1 MTTSSVNPPQPKSLP
16 GVAILGL
23 TVHNVTMQS
32 ALAAMDGFFE
42 AGSPH
47 HVVTA
52 DASMLV
58 LAQEDTALHAI
69 VSGADLVTPD
79 SVGVLWASKQ
89 AGDPLPERVSG
100 VEIVEQ
106 LCRRSAETGYRL
118 FFLGAGPDVA
128 AQAAEKMRAKYPGA
142 QIVGTRDGFFKPEET
157 DALVAEIRETQAD
170 AVFVAMG
177 IPKQEKW
184 IAAHRDRLGAAVLIG
199 VGGTF
204 DVLSGNVKRAPK
216 LFQNLR
222 LEWLWRVMSNPRK
235 ISKVLLLPR
244 FVRMVRQARKPGIK

>member
-16 GVAILGL
+16 GVVILGL
-23 TVHNVTMQS
+23 TVHNVTMQT
-32 ALAAMDGFFE
+32 ALAAMDGFFA

-58 LAQEDTALHAI
+58 LAQEDAALNAI
-69 VSGADLVTPD
+69 VRGADLVTPD
-79 SVGVLWASKQ
+79 SVGVLWASRQ
-89 AGDPLPERVSG
+89 GGNPLQERVSG

-106 LCRRSAETGYRL
+106 LCRRSAEAGYRL
-118 FFLGAGPDVA
+118 FFLGAGPGVA
-128 AQAAEKMRAKYPGA
+128 AQAAEKMRARYPGA
-142 QIVGTRDGFFKPEET
+142 QIVGTRDGYFRPEET

-170 AVFVAMG
+170 ALFVAMG

-184 IAAHRDRLGAAVLIG
+184 ISAHRDRLGAAVLIG

-216 LFQNLR
+216 VMQKAR
-222 LEWLWRVMSNPRK
+222 LEWLWRVLSNPRK

-244 FVRMVRQARKPGIK
+244 FVRMVRRDRKPGGV

>member
-1 MTTSSVNPPQPKSLP
+1 MTTSSVNPPQPKSP
-16 GVAILGL
+16 PSVAILGL
-23 TVHNVTMQS
+23 AVHNVTMQT
-32 ALAAMDGFFE
+32 ALAAMDGFFL

-47 HVVTA
+47 HVITA

-79 SVGVLWASKQ
+79 SIGVLWAAKQ
-89 AGDPLPERVSG
+89 GGQPLQERVSG

-118 FFLGAGPDVA
+118 FFLGAGPGVA
-128 AQAAEKMRAKYPGA
+128 AQAAEKMRAKYPGT
-142 QIVGTRDGFFKPEET
+142 QIVGTRDGYFQPEET
-157 DALVAEIRETQAD
+157 DALVAEIREARAE

-184 IAAHRDRLGAAVLIG
+184 IAAHRESLGAAVLIG

-204 DVLSGNVKRAPK
+204 DVLSGNVRRAPK
-216 LFQNLR
+216 VMQKAR
-222 LEWLWRVMSNPRK
+222 LEWLWRVLSNPRK
-235 ISKVLLLPR
+235 ISKVMLLPR
-244 FVRMVRQARKPGIK
+244 FVRLVRRARKPGVR

>member
-1 MTTSSVNPPQPKSLP
+1 MTTSSVDPPQPKPLP

-23 TVHNVTMQS
+23 TVHNVTMQT
-32 ALAAMDGFFE
+32 ALAAMDGFFQ

-58 LAQEDTALHAI
+58 LAQEDPALHAI

-79 SVGVLWASKQ
+79 SVGVLWASSQ
-89 AGDPLPERVSG
+89 TGPPLQERVSG

-106 LCRRSAETGYRL
+106 LCRRSAEAGYRL
-118 FFLGAGPDVA
+118 FFLGAGPGVA

-142 QIVGTRDGFFKPEET
+142 QIVGTRDGFFRPEAT
-157 DALVAEIRETQAD
+157 DALVAEIRESQAD

-184 IAAHRDRLGAAVLIG
+184 IAAHRDRLGASVLIG

-216 LFQNLR
+216 VMQKAR
-222 LEWLWRVMSNPRK
+222 LEWLWRVVSNPRK

-244 FVRMVRQARKPGIK
+244 FVRLVRQSRKSGGR

>member
-1 MTTSSVNPPQPKSLP
+1 MTSSVNPPPPKSLP

-23 TVHNVTMQS
+23 TVHNVTMQT
-32 ALAAMDGFFE
+32 ALATMDGFFA

-47 HVVTA
+47 HVITA

-58 LAQEDTALHAI
+58 LAQEDKALHAI

-89 AGDPLPERVSG
+89 VGAPLPERVSG

-106 LCRRSAETGYRL
+106 LCRRSSETGYRL
-118 FFLGAGPDVA
+118 YFLGSGPGVA
-128 AQAAEKMRAKYPGA
+128 AQAAEKMRAKYPGVH
-142 QIVGTRDGFFKPEET
+142 IVGTRDGFFKPAET
-157 DALVAEIRETQAD
+157 DALVAEIREAQAD

-184 IAAHRDRLGAAVLIG
+184 IAAHREQLGAAVLIG

-216 LFQNLR
+216 LFQKMR
-222 LEWLWRVMSNPRK
+222 LEWLWRVISNPRK
-235 ISKVLLLPR
+235 ISKVMLLPR
-244 FVRMVRQARKPGIK
+244 FVRMVRQARKPGVK

>member
-1 MTTSSVNPPQPKSLP
+1 MTSSINTPPRKPLP
-16 GVAILGL
+16 SVSILGL
-23 TVHNVTMQS
+23 SVHNVTMAS
-32 ALAAMDGFFE
+32 ALDAMDGFVQ

-47 HVVTA
+47 HVITA

-58 LAQEDTALHAI
+58 LAQEDKALHDI

-79 SVGVLWASKQ
+79 SVGVLWAAKQ
-89 AGDPLPERVSG
+89 YGRPLQERVSG

-118 FFLGAGPDVA
+118 FFLGAAPGVA
-128 AQAAEKMRAKYPGA
+128 AKAAEQMRLKYPGT
-142 QIVGTRDGFFKPEET
+142 QIVGTRDGYFSQDESE
-157 DALVAEIRETQAD
+157 ALVAEIREARPD
-170 AVFVAMG
+170 ALFVAMG

-216 LFQNLR
+216 VMQRAR
-222 LEWLWRVMSNPRK
+222 LEWLWRVLSNPRK

-244 FVRMVRQARKPGIK
+244 FVRMVRRAEKSEAR